1 MSVKVDLN
9 QLADA
14 LTDYTFAYLVTV
26 DDGYKAH
33 TVAVDPVLAD
43 GVIDVGP
50 VGGSTR
56 RNVTAHSD
64 VTLVWPPAQRG
75 GYTLI
80 VDGKG
85 QPAEADSRV
94 ADRARPRGS
103 ASEGSPWGRDE
114 ARLQGRLRAARK
126 GLRHEKTRLS
136 ALLGWGA
143 GLFFV
148 D

>member
-56 RNVTAHSD
+56 RNVTSLWA
-64 VTLVWPPAQRG
+64 VTFRRVLPPTG
-75 GYTLI
+75 PTSI
-80 VDGKG
+80 T
-85 QPAEADSRV
+85 PS
-94 ADRARPRGS
+94 ARTGS
-103 ASEGSPWGRDE
+103 TATVC
-114 ARLQGRLRAARK
+114 AR
-126 GLRHEKTRLS
+126 
-136 ALLGWGA
+136 
-143 GLFFV
+143 
-148 D
+148 

>member
-26 DDGYKAH
+26 DDGYNAH

-50 VGGSTR
+50 VGGSTH
-56 RNVTAHSD
+56 RNLTAHND

-85 QPAEADSRV
+85 RPAKADSALQIV
-94 ADRARPRGS
+94 PGRAVLHRK
-103 ASEGSPWGRDE
+103 
-114 ARLQGRLRAARK
+114 AAPGAATKPGCKDDCVPLEK
-126 GLRHEKTRLS
+126 G
-136 ALLGWGA
+136 
-143 GLFFV
+143 
-148 D
+148 